1 MHKSQGRPLD
11 PPFPIRSRTL
21 EQRRRKRER
30 KQKRLSRNP
39 WKNASQR
46 EGRRNSA
53 PPAAGE
59 SFPSRAIFRRAAIT
73 HTYRR
78 LCRHLFSVRR
88 SLSPSVFPL
97 SFPFSSDL
105 PPPRS
110 FLFLL
115 LTFFFIF
122 SFSFFFFTTFP
133 FLARSHRTHCRCPWI
148 SLSCVGVLRVG
159 DGLKGGLPWVSVGG
173 RGSSRAGL
181 G

>member
-1 MHKSQGRPLD
+1 MNPLLSLYIAICINHKGDHQTHPSPSEVELRNKGAERE
-11 PPFPIRSRTL
+11 RG
-21 EQRRRKRER
+21 RER
-30 KQKRLSRNP
+30 KQKDFHVNP

-88 SLSPSVFPL
+88 SLSPSAVPL

-115 LTFFFIF
+115 LTFFFFFF

-148 SLSCVGVLRVG
+148 SLSCVGVLTQSG
-159 DGLKGGLPWVSVGG
+159 
-173 RGSSRAGL
+173 
-181 G
+181 